1 MSLQKILLHN
11 IFQQCK
17 NKKLKIVTIESCTG
31 GLISGAITD
40 IPGSSEIFDQGFI
53 TYSNESKIELLGV
66 SKTTINT
73 YGAVSREVVSEM
85 ASRIIQNGFSKNIVS
100 IATSGVAG
108 PKKSEQKPVGLVWL
122 ASYKPGNLIVKK
134 INFGNL
140 SRYQI
145 RKKSVLEALKL
156 VQENLST

>member
-1 MSLQKILLHN
+1 MSLQKRLLHE
-11 IFQQCK
+11 IFQKCK
-17 NKKLKIVTIESCTG
+17 NEKFTIVTMESCTG

-40 IPGSSEIFDQGFI
+40 VPGSSVIFNKGFI

-66 SKTTINT
+66 SKKTIDT

-85 ASRIIQNGFSKNIVS
+85 ASKVIQNNFSKNMVS

-108 PKKSEQKPVGLVWL
+108 PGKSEQKPVGLVWL

-134 INFGNL
+134 VNFGNL

-156 VQENLST
+156 VQKNLST